1 MDVERSDVLLRSVT
15 WLAGMP
21 TGKAI
26 TESSME
32 MSQKI
37 KNRTTM
43 WSSNPTSRYLSQ
55 RNKIR
60 ISNLSAF
67 YIYYSIVHNR
77 QDMRTT

>member
-1 MDVERSDVLLRSVT
+1 MDVERSGVLLRSVT
-15 WLAGMP
+15 WLVGMP

-43 WSSNPTSRYLSQ
+43 
-55 RNKIR
+55 
-60 ISNLSAF
+60 
-67 YIYYSIVHNR
+67 
-77 QDMRTT
+77 